1 MAKNRALPPSALDEL
16 KRNLEALKLF
26 AILEGLD
33 EAIEQASA
41 LEQGY
46 VTFLAGL
53 IERQVLAN
61 TESGAQR
68 RIKNAGFPKIKTFDT
83 FDWHFQKG
91 LNLQLVKDVMTL
103 HCVRDARPIIIL
115 GCPGTGKTHMSIAF
129 GVLAANA
136 GYSVLFFSVSRLL
149 AQLYA
154 SLADGTTDRLISRLA
169 KQDLLILD
177 DLRAIPTK
185 PEYAS
190 LLFDLVD
197 ARYTKR
203 CTIVSSNLSV
213 KVWGKVLGN
222 AALTASLV
230 DRLMDRA
237 HVINIRN
244 GRSWRSDGPDAPPEG
259 DRPAGLGA
267 DSEET

>member
-1 MAKNRALPPSALDEL
+1 MGKNRILPPSTLDEL
-16 KRNLEALKLF
+16 KQNLERLRLF
-26 AILEGLD
+26 AILEHLD

-53 IERQVLAN
+53 VEHQILAN
-61 TESGAQR
+61 AESGAQR
-68 RIKNAGFPKIKTFDT
+68 RIKGAGFPVIKTFDT
-83 FDWHFQKG
+83 FDWHFQKQ
-91 LNLQLVKDVMTL
+91 LNVQLVKDLTTL
-103 HCVRDARPIIIL
+103 HCIREARPILIL

-136 GYSVLFFSVSRLL
+136 GYSVVFFPVAKLL

-154 SLADGTTDRLISRLA
+154 SLADGTTDRLVSRLA
-169 KQDLLILD
+169 KPDLLILD

-197 ARYTKR
+197 ARHTKR

-222 AALTASLV
+222 AALTASIV
-230 DRLMDRA
+230 DRLMDKA
-237 HVINIRN
+237 YVINIRN

-267 DSEET
+267 EPEEA

>member
-1 MAKNRALPPSALDEL
+1 MAKSRDLPPSTLDEL
-16 KRNLEALKLF
+16 KRNLERLKLL
-26 AILEGLD
+26 AILAYLD
-33 EAIEQASA
+33 QAVEQASS

-53 IERQVLAN
+53 IDRQVLAN

-68 RIKNAGFPKIKTFDT
+68 RIKSAGFPSVKTFDT
-83 FDWHFQKG
+83 FDWHFQKN
-91 LNLQLVKDVMTL
+91 LNVQLVKDLTTL
-103 HCVRDARPIIIL
+103 HCIQQARPIIIL

-129 GVLAANA
+129 GVLAANS
-136 GYSVLFFSVSRLL
+136 GYSVLFFSVARLL

-169 KQDLLILD
+169 KPDLLILD

-190 LLFDLVD
+190 LLFDLID

-213 KVWGKVLGN
+213 KIWGKVLGN
-222 AALTASLV
+222 VALTASLV

-244 GRSWRSDGPDAPPEG
+244 GRSWRSDGPEAPPEG
-259 DRPAGLGA
+259 DRPADLGV
-267 DSEET
+267 DPEDP